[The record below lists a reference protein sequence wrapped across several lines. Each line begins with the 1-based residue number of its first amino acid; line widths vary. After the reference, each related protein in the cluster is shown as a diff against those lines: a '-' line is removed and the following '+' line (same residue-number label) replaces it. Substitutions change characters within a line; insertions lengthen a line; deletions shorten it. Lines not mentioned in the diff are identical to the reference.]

1 MKDGYY
7 KKINI
12 IRVFLCIAV
21 LLYHLDILKGGYLAV
36 CAFFV
41 LSGFLITKSSFDKD
55 NFSIVNYYKSRFL
68 KLYLPLLIVTLGTI
82 AVISLYPDIFWL
94 NLKPETTSVILGY
107 NNFWQISSNLDYF
120 SRSINSPFMH
130 LWYIA
135 IIMQFELIFPIIYI
149 LLKKVGEKINKC
161 IPCILMGVL
170 SIFGIVYFY
179 YISKTGN
186 MTLLYYSTF
195 TRIFSLLIGV
205 TLGLIVNYYGNKL
218 VFMNNKV
225 SNICFYAYLLILLSM
240 FILIDN
246 SSKYFVLC
254 MIVSS
259 IISIRLIQY
268 SLVDVTELNKFD
280 SIVKKI
286 ASITYEVYLVQYP
299 VIFLFQ
305 YVSLSTMLK
314 IIVIVL
320 LTIFISIL
328 IHFCINNKNKQ
339 YRLPQ
344 YLLIPLFL
352 VICGYGIY
360 QYCITEDHTKEMKQL
375 QEQLVENQKLAVE
388 NQNKYKEQLAKE
400 NENWNNILKD
410 YENAENNMGEV
421 VKNLNVVGIGD
432 SVMLGAV
439 DNLYAMF
446 PNGYFDAKISRTAWV
461 VGGIIE
467 DLVNKN
473 MLGEPV
479 IINLGA
485 NGDCSKSC
493 KVNIIKQCEGRDIF
507 WINTTNLP
515 NVNSNLLALS
525 KEYDNVHLID
535 WYTMSRGH
543 EEYFYSDGIHLTGVG
558 RKVYTEAIYNAIHD
572 VYVEKYKI
580 EKEKMLEE
588 HELEEKNKITFYGN
602 NILLN
607 AYEYLESNFSNASFV
622 IDNGF
627 NYNSLKKKLN
637 EDKENNTLTYNII
650 LAFDSSTNL
659 SISEYE
665 SILDLLKDK
674 NVLIVSSSKN
684 IKDIKKLEKENVKII
699 NMYEE
704 IKNNN
709 EYLMADRL
717 HLTDEGTKKMVELIK
732 ESFN

>member
-68 KLYLPLLIVTLGTI
+68 KLYLPLLIVTFGTI

-130 LWYIA
+130 LWYMA

-161 IPCILMGVL
+161 IPCILMSIL
-170 SIFGIVYFY
+170 SILGIVYFC

-205 TLGLIVNYYGNKL
+205 TLGLFVNYFGNKL

-225 SNICFYAYLLILLSM
+225 SNICFYAYLVVLSSM
-240 FILIDN
+240 FIMIDN
-246 SSKYFVLC
+246 CSKYFVLC
-254 MIVSS
+254 MILSS

-280 SIVKKI
+280 YIVKKI

-339 YRLPQ
+339 YRVPQ

-352 VICGYGIY
+352 AICGYGIY
-360 QYCITEDHTKEMKQL
+360 QYYITEDHTKEMKQL

-400 NENWNNILKD
+400 NEDWNNILKD

-421 VKNLNVVGIGD
+421 VKTLNVVGIGD

-467 DLVNKN
+467 NLVNKN

-607 AYEYLESNFSNASFV
+607 AYEYLESDFSNASFV
-622 IDNGF
+622 INNGF

-665 SILDLLKDK
+665 SILDLLKDN

-684 IKDIKKLEKENVKII
+684 IKDIKKLKKENIKIV

-709 EYLMADRL
+709 DYLMADRL
-717 HLTDEGTKKMVELIK
+717 HLTDEGSKKMVELIRK
-732 ESFN
+732 AFN

>member
-68 KLYLPLLIVTLGTI
+68 KLYLPLLIVTFGTI

-135 IIMQFELIFPIIYI
+135 IIMQFDLIFPIIYI

-218 VFMNNKV
+218 LFMNNKV

-280 SIVKKI
+280 YIVKKI

-305 YVSLSTMLK
+305 YVSLSTILK

-360 QYCITEDHTKEMKQL
+360 QYFITEDHTKEMKQL

-400 NENWNNILKD
+400 NEDWNNILKD

-467 DLVNKN
+467 NLVNKN

-607 AYEYLESNFSNASFV
+607 TYEYLESDFSNASFV

-665 SILDLLKDK
+665 SILDLLKDN

-684 IKDIKKLEKENVKII
+684 IKDIKKLEKENVKIVS
-699 NMYEE
+699 MYEE

-717 HLTDEGTKKMVELIK
+717 HLTDEGSKKMVELIRK
-732 ESFN
+732 AFN

>member
-286 ASITYEVYLVQYP
+286 ASITYEIYLVQYP

-314 IIVIVL
+314 IIVIIL

-400 NENWNNILKD
+400 NEDWNNILKD

-421 VKNLNVVGIGD
+421 VKNLKVVGIGD

-473 MLGEPV
+473 MLGKPV

-580 EKEKMLEE
+580 EKQKMLEE

-607 AYEYLESNFSNASFV
+607 AYEYLESDFSNASFV

-684 IKDIKKLEKENVKII
+684 IKDIKKLEKENVKIV

-717 HLTDEGTKKMVELIK
+717 HLTDEGSKKMVELIK

>member
-1 MKDGYY
+1 M
-7 KKINI
+7 
-12 IRVFLCIAV
+12 
-21 LLYHLDILKGGYLAV
+21 
-36 CAFFV
+36 
-41 LSGFLITKSSFDKD
+41 
-55 NFSIVNYYKSRFL
+55 
-68 KLYLPLLIVTLGTI
+68 
-82 AVISLYPDIFWL
+82 
-94 NLKPETTSVILGY
+94 
-107 NNFWQISSNLDYF
+107 
-120 SRSINSPFMH
+120 
-130 LWYIA
+130 
-135 IIMQFELIFPIIYI
+135 
-149 LLKKVGEKINKC
+149 
-161 IPCILMGVL
+161 
-170 SIFGIVYFY
+170 
-179 YISKTGN
+179 
-186 MTLLYYSTF
+186 
-195 TRIFSLLIGV
+195 
-205 TLGLIVNYYGNKL
+205 
-218 VFMNNKV
+218 
-225 SNICFYAYLLILLSM
+225 
-240 FILIDN
+240 
-246 SSKYFVLC
+246 
-254 MIVSS
+254 
-259 IISIRLIQY
+259 
-268 SLVDVTELNKFD
+268 
-280 SIVKKI
+280 
-286 ASITYEVYLVQYP
+286 
-299 VIFLFQ
+299 
-305 YVSLSTMLK
+305 
-314 IIVIVL
+314 

-360 QYCITEDHTKEMKQL
+360 QYFITEDHTKEMKQL

-400 NENWNNILKD
+400 NEDWNNILKD

-467 DLVNKN
+467 NLVNKN

-607 AYEYLESNFSNASFV
+607 AYEYLESDFSNASFV

-665 SILDLLKDK
+665 SILDLLKDN

-684 IKDIKKLEKENVKII
+684 IIDIKKLEKENIKIV

-709 EYLMADRL
+709 DYLMADRL
-717 HLTDEGTKKMVELIK
+717 HLTDEGSKKMVELIRK
-732 ESFN
+732 AFN

>member
-68 KLYLPLLIVTLGTI
+68 KLYLPLLIVTFGTV

-94 NLKPETTSVILGY
+94 NLKPETTSVIFGY

-170 SIFGIVYFY
+170 SILGIVYFC

-195 TRIFSLLIGV
+195 TRMFSLLIGV
-205 TLGLIVNYYGNKL
+205 TLGLFVNYFGNKL

-352 VICGYGIY
+352 VICGYG
-360 QYCITEDHTKEMKQL
+360 
-375 QEQLVENQKLAVE
+375 N
-388 NQNKYKEQLAKE
+388 
-400 NENWNNILKD
+400 
-410 YENAENNMGEV
+410 
-421 VKNLNVVGIGD
+421 
-432 SVMLGAV
+432 
-439 DNLYAMF
+439 
-446 PNGYFDAKISRTAWV
+446 
-461 VGGIIE
+461 
-467 DLVNKN
+467 
-473 MLGEPV
+473 
-479 IINLGA
+479 
-485 NGDCSKSC
+485 
-493 KVNIIKQCEGRDIF
+493 
-507 WINTTNLP
+507 
-515 NVNSNLLALS
+515 
-525 KEYDNVHLID
+525 
-535 WYTMSRGH
+535 
-543 EEYFYSDGIHLTGVG
+543 
-558 RKVYTEAIYNAIHD
+558 
-572 VYVEKYKI
+572 
-580 EKEKMLEE
+580 
-588 HELEEKNKITFYGN
+588 
-602 NILLN
+602 
-607 AYEYLESNFSNASFV
+607 
-622 IDNGF
+622 
-627 NYNSLKKKLN
+627 
-637 EDKENNTLTYNII
+637 
-650 LAFDSSTNL
+650 
-659 SISEYE
+659 
-665 SILDLLKDK
+665 
-674 NVLIVSSSKN
+674 
-684 IKDIKKLEKENVKII
+684 
-699 NMYEE
+699 
-704 IKNNN
+704 
-709 EYLMADRL
+709 
-717 HLTDEGTKKMVELIK
+717 
-732 ESFN
+732 